1 METGPG
7 VSKAILKTVIITG
20 GTRGL
25 GAGLVRAF
33 ALSIWKVH
41 FTGRSQS
48 GVEEAIAELPEELRP
63 LCRGHACLADDL
75 RGLEAIWDAAAADGP
90 VKAVICNAGV
100 SNPCKQ
106 GLASQPQE
114 KIREVVAT
122 NLLGVMA
129 AARAWLPRFAAQSET
144 GYFYALEG
152 LGSRGEWQPGMTAY
166 GASKYA
172 VAYLLRALAREN
184 AAQPMLRIG
193 ALSPGMVVTDLLL
206 ADSGGLAAIAS
217 LPERTR
223 RIYSILADR
232 VETVAPWLARRV
244 MADALRPGPS
254 GKRRRHAWLTT
265 RKILFRFLTASFRY
279 RDVFDASEEAT
290 PV

>member
-1 METGPG
+1 MEAVSG
-7 VSKAILKTVIITG
+7 VFESIPRTVIITG
-20 GTRGL
+20 GSRGL

-33 ALSIWKVH
+33 ALSGWKVH
-41 FTGRSQS
+41 FTGRSENS
-48 GVEEAIAELPEELRP
+48 IEKAMVELPEELRP
-63 LCRGHACLADDL
+63 LCRGHVCLADDL
-75 RGLEAIWDAAAADGP
+75 PGLEAVWDSAIMSGP

-100 SNPCKQ
+100 SYPSKK

-114 KIREVVAT
+114 EFREVVAT

-129 AARAWLPRFAAQSET
+129 AASAWLPRLAAQSET

-172 VAYLLRALAREN
+172 VAYLLRALAREH
-184 AAQPMLRIG
+184 AAQSMLRIG

-223 RIYSILADR
+223 RIYGILADR

-244 MADALRPGPS
+244 MADASRPGPA
-254 GKRRRHAWLTT
+254 GRRRRHAWLTT
-265 RKILFRFLTASFRY
+265 GKILFRFLTAAFRH
-279 RDVFDASEEAT
+279 RDVFS
-290 PV
+290 VS

>member
-1 METGPG
+1 MEAGPG
-7 VSKAILKTVIITG
+7 VPKVISKTVIITG
-20 GTRGL
+20 GSRGL
-25 GAGLVRAF
+25 GAGLVKAF
-33 ALSIWKVH
+33 AHSGWKVH

-48 GVEEAIAELPEELRP
+48 GIEKSMAELPEELRP

-75 RGLEAIWDAAAADGP
+75 RGLEAIWDAAASDGP

-100 SNPCKQ
+100 SHPCKK

-114 KIREVVAT
+114 EFRDVVST
-122 NLLGVMA
+122 NLLGVMT
-129 AARAWLPRFAAQSET
+129 AARAWLPRLAAQSEI

-184 AAQPMLRIG
+184 AAQPMIRIG

-206 ADSGGLAAIAS
+206 ADSGGLAAIAAI
-217 LPERTR
+217 PERTR
-223 RIYSILADR
+223 RIYASLADR
-232 VETVAPWLARRV
+232 VETVAPWLAQRV
-244 MADALRPGPS
+244 MADAFRPGPS
-254 GKRRRHAWLTT
+254 GRRRRHAWLTT
-265 RKILFRFLTASFRY
+265 RKILFRFLSAAFHR
-279 RDVFDASEEAT
+279 RDVFDASQEAT
-290 PV
+290 PI